1 MKKIIVSSFI
11 LILICVVVTGL
22 VMAYL
27 EKTKPIAEK
36 RNAEVVTPVVEVV
49 TVQRK
54 DAQFALESEG
64 VVSTLRETDLAVEV
78 TGRVVFVVERFE
90 AGGSFQAGEI
100 ILTVDDTNYRAAK
113 AQAQAALA
121 DARLNQEQEIARGAQ
136 AVRDWEK
143 IGGGEVASDLV
154 LRKPFLESAKARV
167 VSAQAALDKAMEDIL
182 RTSLRAPFD
191 CRVRRANLD
200 LGAIAVPGSPIGQ
213 VYDNSKYIVRLP
225 FSLDDYAS
233 LPKDV
238 EIKLFSEVGGQQY
251 DWAAT
256 VLWEDGDLDRTTL
269 SAYVIAEFYPN
280 VNNGKR
286 FLLPPAG
293 MFVKAEVSGAALK
306 QVVAVPRSAVRG
318 RNEIA
323 VVNEDNQLEFRTL
336 EIVRS
341 TAGMVYVKS
350 GVEDGERV
358 IMTKLELPVEGMS
371 LKVVEDEP
379 ES

>member
-1 MKKIIVSSFI
+1 MKKVIVSSFI
-11 LILICVVVTGL
+11 SILICVVVTGL

-36 RNAEVVTPVVEVV
+36 RDAEVVTPLVEVV
-49 TVQRK
+49 TVQRR
-54 DAQFALESEG
+54 DAQLALRSEG

-78 TGRVVFVVERFE
+78 TGRVVFVDERFE
-90 AGGSFQAGEI
+90 AGGSFKADEI

-136 AVRDWEK
+136 AARDWEK

-167 VSAQAALDKAMEDIL
+167 VSAQAALDKALEDIL

-191 CRVRRANLD
+191 CRVRSANLD

-251 DWAAT
+251 EWVAT
-256 VLWEDGDLDRTTL
+256 VLWEDGDWIGPLCR
-269 SAYVIAEFYPN
+269 P
-280 VNNGKR
+280 
-286 FLLPPAG
+286 
-293 MFVKAEVSGAALK
+293 M
-306 QVVAVPRSAVRG
+306 
-318 RNEIA
+318 
-323 VVNEDNQLEFRTL
+323 
-336 EIVRS
+336 
-341 TAGMVYVKS
+341 
-350 GVEDGERV
+350 
-358 IMTKLELPVEGMS
+358 
-371 LKVVEDEP
+371 
-379 ES
+379 